1 MLDGGY
7 GIFDGT
13 LNPSAGA
20 ALTVSRVSTNVLD
33 LLAGRDIGAGIAYDQ
48 ELHADITT
56 TFTAGGGATL
66 QMSIQGSIDNAT
78 FFDLLFSPVY
88 AVANLVQ
95 GVRIFGYAVPIA
107 QLNMPGLPPAQ
118 STPPRYLRLNYTVS
132 TGPFLTGNIL
142 AYLNVDREER
152 LIYPK
157 NYVTA

>member
-33 LLAGRDIGAGIAYDQ
+33 LMVGRDIGAGLAYDQ
-48 ELHADITT
+48 ELHMDVMAA
-56 TFTAGGGATL
+56 FTAAGAATL
-66 QMSIQGSIDNAT
+66 QASIQGSGDNVT

-88 AVANLVQ
+88 AVANLVV
-95 GVRIFGYAVPIA
+95 GSRIFGFAVPIA

-118 STPPRYLRLNYTVS
+118 PTLPRYLRLSYVVS
-132 TGPFLTGNIL
+132 TGPFTAGSIL

-157 NYVTA
+157 NYNAA